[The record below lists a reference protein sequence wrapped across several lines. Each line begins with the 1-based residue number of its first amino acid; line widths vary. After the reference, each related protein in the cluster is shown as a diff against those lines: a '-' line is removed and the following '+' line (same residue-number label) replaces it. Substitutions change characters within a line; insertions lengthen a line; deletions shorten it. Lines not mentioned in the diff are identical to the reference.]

1 MSGLDKLKFW
11 EKSKEEREDVSIID
25 EFKEPFSFQ
34 TFWEEQVVGRWLI
47 IRQFLKEKGILF
59 FLMSPFQY
67 RNRLLVKLVLI
78 VLGVFIGI
86 VPRSMNLID
95 AARERNEGSQFAN
108 AQSALVSGSM
118 RVEPLLASYYD
129 DAHVLAF
136 DLIGDTNDGVPST
149 TDGFNV
155 DLSPSRGVSEAEHVR
170 YQYRVLPVSR
180 TNRLLLVYVDTSK
193 QDNETGV
200 YDLEVSIVHDEP
212 MATPFEIILS
222 DRQDASPI
230 YDAEGIDLSALS
242 GYLTGR
248 DGEDT
253 RIAEAEDALDNTLRV
268 YQNNEERLQ
277 AMDMTMGFTTED
289 ALSYVGRHLILND
302 LSDTS
307 TTHTIAEMDIPTEP
321 TLPEIVPT
329 IIYNERT
336 FRLDDELSE
345 SEAREYRNVL
355 TELNELSR
363 MVGDVQ
369 SNIESVNRA
378 RMQKFDELDSVVNT
392 LNQNVSLDTFT
403 EPQGIVEGVVD
414 EPVDEEPDDEPVED
428 STEDSA
434 DDIVE

>member
-1 MSGLDKLKFW
+1 VSALDKLKFW
-11 EKSKEEREDVSIID
+11 EKSKEEREDVSIVD

-34 TFWEEQVVGRWLI
+34 TFWDEKIVGQWLK
-47 IRQFLKEKGILF
+47 IRQFLKERGILF

-86 VPRSMNLID
+86 VPRTMNLIE

-108 AQSALVSGSM
+108 AETALVSGSM
-118 RVEPLLASYYD
+118 QVEPLLASHYD

-149 TDGFNV
+149 TDGFTV

-193 QDNETGV
+193 QNNETGV
-200 YDLEVSIVHDEP
+200 YNLDVSIVHEEP
-212 MATPFEIILS
+212 MPTPFEIILS
-222 DRQDASPI
+222 DRQESTPI

-242 GYLTGR
+242 GYMTGR

-253 RIAEAEDALDNTLRV
+253 RITEAEDTLDDALRV
-268 YQNNEERLQ
+268 YKNNEARLA
-277 AMDMTMGFTTED
+277 AMNMPMGFTTED

-307 TTHTIAEMDIPTEP
+307 TTQTIAEMDIPTEP
-321 TLPEIVPT
+321 TLPEVVPT

-336 FRLDDELSE
+336 FRLDEELSE
-345 SEAREYRNVL
+345 SDAREYRNVVD
-355 TELNELSR
+355 ELSELSN
-363 MVGDVQ
+363 MIGNIQ
-369 SNIESVNRA
+369 SNIEDVNRA
-378 RMQKFDELDSVVNT
+378 RIQKFDELDRVVNT

-403 EPQGIVEGVVD
+403 EPQGIVD
-414 EPVDEEPDDEPVED
+414 
-428 STEDSA
+428 
-434 DDIVE
+434 